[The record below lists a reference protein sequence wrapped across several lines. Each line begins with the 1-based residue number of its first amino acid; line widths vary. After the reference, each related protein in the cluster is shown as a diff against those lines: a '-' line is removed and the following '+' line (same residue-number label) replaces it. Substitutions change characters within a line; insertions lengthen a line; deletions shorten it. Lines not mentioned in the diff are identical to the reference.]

1 MWILINICSDPSL
14 SWERLIIL
22 HHNFSCGIQR
32 LRRKMLAAHSNFPF
46 VGSGWELKI
55 SRMRFVHDERS
66 ENVCGE
72 QCFCYSSLE
81 QMSYLRLCKMSWWR
95 LVMVYA
101 AQLRVL
107 MGILDAVKW
116 KRLHGNIRLRWHTWQ
131 CTLRFQKQWHF
142 IICYCCRSSPSSKT
156 HFCENIST

>member
-14 SWERLIIL
+14 PWERLIIL

-81 QMSYLRLCKMSWWR
+81 QMSYLWLCKMSWWR

-116 KRLHGNIRLRWHTWQ
+116 KTANVFKETSAFGGTPDNAH
-131 CTLRFQKQWHF
+131 CAFK
-142 IICYCCRSSPSSKT
+142 SSDILSFVTVVVPPLLPKPISAKT
-156 HFCENIST
+156 